1 MNDYIDNILIPILFE
16 KIDLVFSNLEFKR
29 KGDKWV
35 SHLKKDGTQPKER
48 SGEKTVVRSKF
59 PYLII
64 ENGEEPENIIKFAQ
78 RYYGKSCND
87 TIDIIAEKIGVEK
100 YKKIDEAKL
109 KEWIEKQEKLMSAV
123 KEMQEALFNKEDE
136 GAKQVL
142 SQLTD
147 GRGYTH
153 DEIKQMGLGYI
164 NAALE
169 KKYQSQKI
177 FIPNGVGET
186 HQIVIPYISE
196 GKVEGL
202 KFRKTNAESPKTKYI
217 NNKGLR
223 KSDYLFGLS
232 AIKYGQTKDENT
244 IILLDGELKALYMSV
259 KGFPNIVSGAG
270 SGGKIISEEQLKRAK
285 LKGVRHIV
293 IIADNES
300 TETGRETEKNKIIET
315 LKLINKYGIFSY
327 VVYLPQDDVNKKE
340 DVEDFI
346 QKHGVEKLKWYIENA
361 IQGEAFR
368 AYCILEKYF
377 ISQQGDIVKLTAQKQ
392 NNLMEDFSSL
402 INEYI
407 DSDIAT
413 KNINAVWKNS
423 VSEDFSD
430 FLDRVIEKAKK
441 EAKKQRILSETENL
455 QKRLQEAVS
464 AKDVSEIKRIHKYLA
479 TIIEEDNSSK
489 FDGCF
494 APRKFSDIEE
504 KLKHRRQGII
514 TKYILQRGNKK
525 ENADAITLPYGA
537 LSIIAA
543 PTNHGKSTM
552 LQNLAIDIARNES
565 IIGSIIYLTL
575 EEDKESVTS
584 QFLSKLT
591 GEPISRNNKRS
602 IKSFYNNDCAE
613 YFAKGKEQAFERARA
628 EMREKVDSGRII
640 IEEAETENGI
650 QLDTISNLISYITEA
665 TKQLSRGVAAVFIDY
680 IQLIRPDKRTNNRVE
695 DLKVICTLLKNCAVR
710 LNIPIILAAQF
721 SREGSKSPYELEP
734 ESLGEGGDIER
745 AAAVIVGLWNTAKK
759 PRQNSKFQE
768 TNNKIWSEQGHPFD
782 KIEFNANEPKIYLRL
797 LKSRGETTGGEAL
810 LDCDL
815 NVGIIKPNNKIYVET
830 NNNDWEQDD
839 YAFKPVDF

>member
-16 KIDLVFSNLEFKR
+16 KIDLVFSNLDFKR

-78 RYYGKSCND
+78 RYFGKSCND

-259 KGFPNIVSGAG
+259 KGFPNVVSGAG
-270 SGGKIISEEQLKRAK
+270 SGKEIISKEQLKRAK

-368 AYCILEKYF
+368 AYHILDKY
-377 ISQQGDIVKLTAQKQ
+377 SEQVTAKQQ
-392 NNLMEDFSSL
+392 NNLADEFSSL
-402 INEYI
+402 IKEYI
-407 DSDIAT
+407 NNSIAIDTLNAIWKHDI
-413 KNINAVWKNS
+413 
-423 VSEDFSD
+423 SEDFSD
-430 FLDRVIEKAKK
+430 YLERVTEQAKK
-441 EAKKQRILSETENL
+441 EAAKQRIISKADDLRKRLEDAVKANDEAEIISSLQKNSETIL
-455 QKRLQEAVS
+455 
-464 AKDVSEIKRIHKYLA
+464 
-479 TIIEEDNSSK
+479 EEYKASK
-489 FDGCF
+489 FVGCF

-552 LQNLAIDIARNES
+552 LQNLAIDIVRNKS
-565 IIGSIIYLTL
+565 IRGSIIYLTL

-602 IKSFYNNDCAE
+602 INSFYNQDCAE
-613 YFAKGKEQAFERARA
+613 YFTKGKEQAFERARA

-640 IEEAETENGI
+640 IEEAETDNGI
-650 QLDTISNLISYITEA
+650 QLDTISNLVTYITEA
-665 TKQLSRGVAAVFIDY
+665 TKQLSDGVAAVFIDY
-680 IQLIRPDKRTNNRVE
+680 IQLIRPDKRTTNRVE
-695 DLKVICTLLKNCAVR
+695 DLKLICTLLKNCAVR

-745 AAAVIVGLWNTAKK
+745 AAAVIVGLWNTSKK

-768 TNNKIWSEQGHPFD
+768 TNNKIWYEPGHPFD

-815 NVGIIKPNNKIYVET
+815 NVGIIKPNNEIYGET

>member
-1 MNDYIDNILIPILFE
+1 MNDYIDNILIPNLFE

-78 RYYGKSCND
+78 RYFGKSCND

-202 KFRKTNAESPKTKYI
+202 KFRKTNAESPKSKYI
-217 NNKGLR
+217 NNKGFK

-259 KGFPNIVSGAG
+259 KGFPNVVSGAG
-270 SGGKIISEEQLKRAK
+270 SGKEIISEEQLKRAK

-368 AYCILEKYF
+368 AYRILDKY
-377 ISQQGDIVKLTAQKQ
+377 SEQVTAKQQ
-392 NNLMEDFSSL
+392 NNLADEFSSL
-402 INEYI
+402 IKEYI
-407 DSDIAT
+407 NNSIAIDTLNAIWKHDI
-413 KNINAVWKNS
+413 
-423 VSEDFSD
+423 SEDFSD
-430 FLDRVIEKAKK
+430 YLERVTEQAKK
-441 EAKKQRILSETENL
+441 EAAKQRIISKADDLRKRLEDAVKANDEAEIISSLQKKSETIL
-455 QKRLQEAVS
+455 
-464 AKDVSEIKRIHKYLA
+464 
-479 TIIEEDNSSK
+479 EEYKASK
-489 FDGCF
+489 FVGCF

-514 TKYILQRGNKK
+514 TKYFLQRGNKK

-552 LQNLAIDIARNES
+552 LQNLAIDIMRNDS

-602 IKSFYNNDCAE
+602 IKSFYNKDCAE

-665 TKQLSRGVAAVFIDY
+665 TKQLTNGVAAVFIDY

-815 NVGIIKPNNKIYVET
+815 NVGIIKPNNKTYVET

-839 YAFKPVDF
+839 LGFQKIDF

>member
-1 MNDYIDNILIPILFE
+1 MNDYIDNILIPNLFE
-16 KIDLVFSNLEFKR
+16 KIDLVFSRLEFKR
-29 KGDKWV
+29 KGEKWV
-35 SHLKKDGTQPKER
+35 SHLKKDCTQPKER

-78 RYYGKSCND
+78 RYFGKSYSD
-87 TIDIIAEKIGVEK
+87 TIDIIAEIIGVEK

-123 KEMQEALFNKEDE
+123 KEMQQALFSPE
-136 GAKQVL
+136 AKHVL
-142 SQLTD
+142 SQLTE

-164 NAALE
+164 DASLE
-169 KKYQSQKI
+169 KKYLSENI
-177 FIPNGVGET
+177 FIPFGVGET

-202 KFRKTNAESPKTKYI
+202 KFRKTAECNKSKYI

-232 AIKYGQTKDENT
+232 AIKYGQTKKENT
-244 IILLDGELKALYMSV
+244 IILLDGELKALYTHV
-259 KGFPNIVSGAG
+259 KGFENVVSGAG

-285 LKGVRHIV
+285 LKGVQHIV
-293 IIADNES
+293 IIPDNES
-300 TETGRETEKNKIIET
+300 TEKERENEKNKIIAT
-315 LKLINKYGIFSY
+315 IKFINEHGICAY
-327 VVYLPQDDVNKKE
+327 VVNLPQDDYNQKE

-346 QKHGVEKLKWYIENA
+346 QRHGVLELKGHIESA
-361 IQGEAFR
+361 IQGEAYR
-368 AYCILEKYF
+368 AYYILDKYF
-377 ISQQGDIVKLTAQKQ
+377 KSQGDIVKLTAQQQ
-392 NNLMEDFSSL
+392 NDLAAEFSSL

-407 DSDIAT
+407 KNPIAT
-413 KNINAVWKNS
+413 GTINSVWKRC

-430 FLDRVIEKAKK
+430 FSERVIEQAKK
-441 EAKKQRILSETENL
+441 EAKKQRIISKADDLRKRLEDAVKANDEAEIISSLQKSSETIL
-455 QKRLQEAVS
+455 
-464 AKDVSEIKRIHKYLA
+464 
-479 TIIEEDNSSK
+479 EEYKASK

-552 LQNLAIDIARNES
+552 LQNLAIDIARNKS

-602 IKSFYNNDCAE
+602 IKSFYNKDCAE
-613 YFAKGKEQAFERARA
+613 YFAKGKEEAFERARA
-628 EMREKVDSGRII
+628 EMRKKVDSGRII

-665 TKQLSRGVAAVFIDY
+665 TKQLSKGVAAVFIDY
-680 IQLIRPDKRTNNRVE
+680 IQLIRPDKRTTNRAE
-695 DLKVICTLLKNCAVR
+695 DLKVICTELKNCAVR
-710 LNIPIILAAQF
+710 LNIPIIMAAQF

-815 NVGIIKPNNKIYVET
+815 NVGIIKPNNEIYGEK
-830 NNNDWEQDD
+830 NNNDRGQDD
-839 YAFKPVDF
+839 FTFKPIPF

>member
-1 MNDYIDNILIPILFE
+1 MNDYIDNILIPNLFE
-16 KIDLVFSNLEFKR
+16 KIDLVFRKLEFKR
-29 KGDKWV
+29 KGEKWV

-78 RYYGKSCND
+78 RYFGKSCND
-87 TIDIIAEKIGVEK
+87 TIDIIAETIGVEK

-123 KEMQEALFNKEDE
+123 KEMQQALFSEE
-136 GAKQVL
+136 AKHVL
-142 SQLTD
+142 SQLKD

-169 KKYQSQKI
+169 KKYKSQKI

-202 KFRKTNAESPKTKYI
+202 KFRKTKAESPKSKYI
-217 NNKGLR
+217 NNPGLK

-232 AIKYGQTKDENT
+232 AIKYGQTKKENT
-244 IILLDGELKALYMSV
+244 IILLDGELKALYMSI
-259 KGFPNIVSGAG
+259 KGFENVVSGAG
-270 SGGKIISEEQLKRAK
+270 SGKEIITKEQLQRAK

-368 AYCILEKYF
+368 AYRILDKY
-377 ISQQGDIVKLTAQKQ
+377 SERVTAKQQ
-392 NNLMEDFSSL
+392 NNLADEFSSL
-402 INEYI
+402 IKEYTNNSIAI
-407 DSDIAT
+407 DTLNAIWKHDI
-413 KNINAVWKNS
+413 
-423 VSEDFSD
+423 SEDFSD
-430 FLDRVIEKAKK
+430 YLERVTEQAKK
-441 EAKKQRILSETENL
+441 EAAKQRIISKADDLRKRLEDAVKANDEAEIISSLQKNSETIL
-455 QKRLQEAVS
+455 
-464 AKDVSEIKRIHKYLA
+464 
-479 TIIEEDNSSK
+479 EEYKASK
-489 FDGCF
+489 FVGCF

-514 TKYILQRGNKK
+514 TKYFLQRGNKK

-552 LQNLAIDIARNES
+552 LQNLAIDIMRNDS

-602 IKSFYNNDCAE
+602 IKSFYNKDCAE

-665 TKQLSRGVAAVFIDY
+665 TKQLTNGVAAVFIDY

-839 YAFKPVDF
+839 LGFKDLGFTKIDF

>member
-1 MNDYIDNILIPILFE
+1 MNDYIYNILIPNLFE
-16 KIDLVFSNLEFKR
+16 KIDLVFSKLEFKR
-29 KGDKWV
+29 KGEKWV
-35 SHLKKDGTQPKER
+35 SPLKKDGTQPKER
-48 SGEKTVVRSKF
+48 SGEKTVVRSKL

-64 ENGEEPENIIKFAQ
+64 ENGEKPENIIKFAQ
-78 RYYGKSCND
+78 GYFGKSYSD

-109 KEWIEKQEKLMSAV
+109 KEWIEQQEKLMSAV

-164 NAALE
+164 DASLE
-169 KKYQSQKI
+169 KKYLSEKI
-177 FIPNGVGET
+177 FIPYGVGET
-186 HQIVIPYISE
+186 HKIVIPYISE

-202 KFRKTNAESPKTKYI
+202 KFRKTNAESPKPKYL
-217 NNKGLR
+217 NSKGFR

-232 AIKYGQTKDENT
+232 AIKYGQTKNENT
-244 IILLDGELKALYMSV
+244 IILLDGELKALYMSI
-259 KGFPNIVSGAG
+259 KGFENVVSSAG
-270 SGGKIISEEQLKRAK
+270 SDGKIISEEQLKRAK
-285 LKGVRHIV
+285 FKGVRHIV
-293 IIADNES
+293 IIPDNES
-300 TETGRETEKNKIIET
+300 TEKERENEKNKIIET
-315 LKLINKYGIFSY
+315 IKLINEYGIFAY
-327 VVYLPQDDVNKKE
+327 VVNLPQYDVNQKE

-346 QKHGVEKLKWYIENA
+346 RRYGVLELKGHIDNA
-361 IQGEAFR
+361 IQGEAYR
-368 AYCILEKYF
+368 AQCIIDKYLKL
-377 ISQQGDIVKLTAQKQ
+377 QGDTEQVTAKQQ
-392 NNLMEDFSSL
+392 NNLAAEFFSL

-407 DSDIAT
+407 KNPIAT
-413 KNINAVWKNS
+413 GTINDVWKNS
-423 VSEDFSD
+423 ISENFSD
-430 FLDRVIEKAKK
+430 FSERVIEQAKK
-441 EAKKQRILSETENL
+441 EAKKQRIISKADDLRKRLEDAVKANDEAEIISSLQKNSETIL
-455 QKRLQEAVS
+455 
-464 AKDVSEIKRIHKYLA
+464 
-479 TIIEEDNSSK
+479 EEYKTSK
-489 FDGCF
+489 FEGCF

-514 TKYILQRGNKK
+514 TKYFLQRGNKK

-552 LQNLAIDIARNES
+552 LQNLAIDIARNKS

-602 IKSFYNNDCAE
+602 INSFYNKDCAE
-613 YFAKGKEQAFERARA
+613 YFTKGKEQAFEKARA

-665 TKQLSRGVAAVFIDY
+665 TKQLSNGVAAVFIDY
-680 IQLIRPDKRTNNRVE
+680 IQLIRPDKRTTNRAE
-695 DLKVICTLLKNCAVR
+695 DLKVICTELKNCAVR
-710 LNIPIILAAQF
+710 LNIPIIMAAQF

-815 NVGIIKPNNKIYVET
+815 NVGIIKPNNEIYGAT
-830 NNNDWEQDD
+830 NNNDRGKDD
-839 YAFKPVDF
+839 FTFKPIPF